1 MFVRVFDKENN
12 LYYKSVVYG
21 VIDSGYYEKY
31 IVINPHTNN
40 FELINYFDENSNVQI
55 EKIQTQRIDW
65 VEYNDSHLLIFKK
78 KCKIANKDL
87 QLTSFVG
94 YKEVFDNFDFLS
106 SILEHRKVAVQDSG
120 IEIKCLTDINEWNY
134 IRNQEDV
141 DNLMKNMV
149 GFHDALMTSLV
160 VEQDFT
166 STKVNAVFDNSG
178 WYGIV
183 ELCFEGVLGVKL
195 CPAKE
200 NYSNEI
206 YGATL
211 KLENE
216 IILWADNNVESE
228 EDCQQCSYIKSLN
241 LKWRKID

>member
-1 MFVRVFDKENN
+1 M
-12 LYYKSVVYG
+12 
-21 VIDSGYYEKY
+21 
-31 IVINPHTNN
+31 
-40 FELINYFDENSNVQI
+40 
-55 EKIQTQRIDW
+55 
-65 VEYNDSHLLIFKK
+65 
-78 KCKIANKDL
+78 
-87 QLTSFVG
+87 
-94 YKEVFDNFDFLS
+94 
-106 SILEHRKVAVQDSG
+106 QDSG

-134 IRNQEDV
+134 ICNQEDV

-183 ELCFEGVLGVKL
+183 ELCFEGVLDVKL

-216 IILWADNNVESE
+216 IILWHRHCPKGRGYAEACVNS
-228 EDCQQCSYIKSLN
+228 CRRCGYYP
-241 LKWRKID
+241 